1 MNVLRLAQSAKV
13 SRSSLYRWMADDGT
27 QVTIESATKIATAIG
42 DDPANALRA
51 AGSLLEAAAPDMS
64 DPVVRKIMAYDV
76 DDATKQLML
85 ARHRE
90 NVELQQKRWLED
102 VERDLGRHTGAA

>member
-1 MNVLRLAQSAKV
+1 MAQSAKV